1 MIFKKIG
8 LFSRGN
14 GRVAEKKLDAE
25 RVSSEIDAAI
35 RCIQAKVNLLR
46 GWSELMAQLDIDD
59 ESQQLDMLDAGISS
73 YTDSGKFAQ

>member
-1 MIFKKIG
+1 MIFKKIR

-14 GRVAEKKLDAE
+14 GRVAKKKLDAE
-25 RVSSEIDAAI
+25 RLSSKIDAVI

-46 GWSELMAQLDIDD
+46 GLSELMAQLDIDD
-59 ESQQLDMLDAGISS
+59 ESQQLDMLDAGILS

>member
-8 LFSRGN
+8 LFSLGN
-14 GRVAEKKLDAE
+14 GRVAKRKLIAE
-25 RVSSEIDAAI
+25 RLSSETDVAI

-46 GWSELMAQLDIDD
+46 GLSELMVQSDIDD

-73 YTDSGKFAQ
+73 HTDSGKFAQ